1 MTMTHQMTKGFDLS
15 TDSHDKRSNEPH
27 IAVQILTIIAFGVF
41 SIVAVS
47 LAFAATWIAGLVLTI
62 LIALT
67 WSRSRT
73 FGGRGP
79 AEHLAQHVV
88 SEVAPNFTSKKSS
101 GNASFDAYREDTLR
115 RLQDEQQ
122 NFENF
127 LNRLRDAKDKTEFD
141 EFMDERATRARQQRE
156 DESDS

>member
-1 MTMTHQMTKGFDLS
+1 MTMYPSM
-15 TDSHDKRSNEPH
+15 SHRLDQSARNQEPRTNEPH
-27 IAVQILTIIAFGVF
+27 LAVQVLTIIAFGIF

-79 AEHLAQHVV
+79 AEQIAQHVV
-88 SEVAPNFTSKKSS
+88 SEIAPNLPAKTSS

-115 RLQDEQQ
+115 RLQEEQES
-122 NFENF
+122 FENF

-156 DESDS
+156 AESDA

>member
-1 MTMTHQMTKGFDLS
+1 MTMTPHMPQGFDLG
-15 TDSHDKRSNEPH
+15 TDSHSKRNNDPH
-27 IAVQILTIIAFGVF
+27 LAVQILTIIAFGVF

-79 AEHLAQHVV
+79 AEQLVQHVV
-88 SEVAPNFTSKKSS
+88 SEVAPNVSTKTSS

-115 RLQDEQQ
+115 RLQEEQES
-122 NFENF
+122 FENF
-127 LNRLRDAKDKTEFD
+127 LNRLRDAKDKTEFN
-141 EFMDERATRARQQRE
+141 EFMDERASRARQQRE
-156 DESDS
+156 TDSAS